1 MLKKETGVSPL
12 RALQDAL
19 RQKMFGGEQKGGIQA
34 QMGEEAATPEA
45 NPALMVGKKL
55 IQNLA
60 ASMNVSESEAAALLM
75 ESAPDGLKGVSA
87 RAANEL
93 LRLKKENALSGEPE
107 DYANDPA
114 FLALLGEFPAKAA
127 LRVYVAEK
135 SLNEARQA
143 LDAAKQDGA
152 RDLMEKLA
160 ARRALPAP
168 LNRGVP
174 AAPETDFSTMP
185 SEQFRA
191 LKNQFSRAAQQKRG
205 AN

>member
-1 MLKKETGVSPL
+1 
-12 RALQDAL
+12 
-19 RQKMFGGEQKGGIQA
+19 
-34 QMGEEAATPEA
+34 
-45 NPALMVGKKL
+45 MVGEKL

-75 ESAPDGLKGVSA
+75 ESTPDGLKGVSA

-127 LRVYVAEK
+127 LRVYIAEK
-135 SLNEARQA
+135 SLKEAR
-143 LDAAKQDGA
+143 QDGA

>member
-19 RQKMFGGEQKGGIQA
+19 RQKLLGVEQKGGIQA
-34 QMGEEAATPEA
+34 QMGEDVPTPEVS
-45 NPALMVGKKL
+45 PALMVGEKL

-75 ESAPDGLKGVSA
+75 EGTPDGLKGVSA

-127 LRVYVAEK
+127 LRVYIAEK
-135 SLNEARQA
+135 SLKEAR
-143 LDAAKQDGA
+143 QDGA

>member
-12 RALQDAL
+12 RFLQDAL
-19 RQKMFGGEQKGGIQA
+19 RQKMFGAEQKNGIQA
-34 QMGEEAATPEA
+34 QMGEDVPTPEA
-45 NPALMVGKKL
+45 SPALMVGEKL

-75 ESAPDGLKGVSA
+75 ESTPDGLKGVSA

-107 DYANDPA
+107 EYANDPA

-127 LRVYVAEK
+127 LRVYIAEK
-135 SLNEARQA
+135 SLKEAR
-143 LDAAKQDGA
+143 QDGA

>member
-45 NPALMVGKKL
+45 NPALMVGEKL

-127 LRVYVAEK
+127 LRVYIAEK
-135 SLNEARQA
+135 SLKEAR
-143 LDAAKQDGA
+143 QDGA